1 MKLWWTILDENL
13 VERSQQDPN
22 PWKLCAGD
30 GSPLDDQQKE
40 EQKQHKPNRNEVD
53 AATVDLFM
61 FFFSERLTHILGF
74 SGELLTSLDGARSYC
89 GRR

>member
-61 FFFSERLTHILGF
+61 FFFFFGKTDTHPWFLGGTVDQ
-74 SGELLTSLDGARSYC
+74 S
-89 GRR
+89 